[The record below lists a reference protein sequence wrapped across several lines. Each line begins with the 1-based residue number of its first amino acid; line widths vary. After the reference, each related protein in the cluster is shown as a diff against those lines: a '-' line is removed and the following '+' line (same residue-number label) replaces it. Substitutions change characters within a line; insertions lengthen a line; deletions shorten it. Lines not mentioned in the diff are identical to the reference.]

1 MVSDPGNERQPK
13 PQRRYKLFQAESVA
27 PHSAPQPGP
36 WAPIDQN
43 TFNQIDVDGN
53 GVIDRD
59 EWTRAAQALTAPPPE
74 YTSAAAPKLVGH
86 LLPAHDEVDTRAMEN
101 RVQNLGQELE
111 MARSRLAQQEKEI
124 RRSQVQAGTP
134 STYPEHHRRMPQLST
149 PPPTLMPKPQ
159 PSLTVPTILYTPP
172 VS

>member
-1 MVSDPGNERQPK
+1 MLE
-13 PQRRYKLFQAESVA
+13 QR
-27 PHSAPQPGP
+27 
-36 WAPIDQN
+36 
-43 TFNQIDVDGN
+43 DGN

-111 MARSRLAQQEKEI
+111 MARSRLAQL
-124 RRSQVQAGTP
+124 RAASLSQP
-134 STYPEHHRRMPQLST
+134 SPAQLRFSQLSQ
-149 PPPTLMPKPQ
+149 PRLAQLSPTQ
-159 PSLTVPTILYTPP
+159 QT
-172 VS
+172 